1 MIRISYQYS
10 DLTTNLL
17 FLLCH
22 TRQTSNTYNNNLLYN
37 NKQNSGAAGA
47 WGRGAP
53 VSKPNNSSSS
63 TNGERPKLNLS
74 KKTEPKDKENNTAS
88 PKQTKVEETKKPV
101 EKRGWEVKAT
111 KSTESATESKK
122 DIEEKKE
129 ENEPASTAAA
139 VRSFAAMAAKPAAPP
154 PVVDK
159 PVQSEPE
166 KKKKED
172 SPTKKKE
179 KDDKKDNTNAESSN
193 NNKDAGEKKHRRD
206 RRGERSKPREPMVMN
221 SRAAMLGD
229 ADAPKKEVSEGYVY
243 LFVHY

>member
-1 MIRISYQYS
+1 MQ
-10 DLTTNLL
+10 
-17 FLLCH
+17 H
-22 TRQTSNTYNNNLLYN
+22 TRQLPIHTYNNLLY
-37 NKQNSGAAGA
+37 QQTSSGAAGA

-53 VSKPNNSSSS
+53 VSKPSSSS

-74 KKTEPKDKENNTAS
+74 KKTEPKDKENNSTA
-88 PKQTKVEETKKPV
+88 PPTTQTKVEETKKPV
-101 EKRGWEVKAT
+101 EKRGWEVKPS
-111 KSTESATESKK
+111 KSTESATTEKSKK
-122 DIEEKKE
+122 DTEEKKE
-129 ENEPASTAAA
+129 ENNEPTSTAAKPA

-179 KDDKKDNTNAESSN
+179 DNKKDDTTTESSN
-193 NNKDAGEKKHRRD
+193 NNKDGGEKKHRRD

-229 ADAPKKEVSEGYVY
+229 AEAPKKEVSWISLLIFIE
-243 LFVHY
+243 LHYMICIFFF